1 VGEPG
6 PVVFVV
12 DDDPSVRRA
21 IESLLASV
29 GLSVKLYESARDFLA
44 RAPIDAPACLV
55 LDVRLPEADGLDLQ
69 QQLAESEPDLPIV
82 FISGHGDIPMSVRA
96 MKAGAVEFLPKPFQ
110 EHELLGAIEQALQ
123 RARMHRAARSK
134 LEGLRA
140 RFESVTRRERE
151 VLTLVVMGMPNKLIA
166 SELGISEVTV
176 KIHRGQV
183 MQKMR
188 ADSVAALVRMSE
200 RLKLDVPP
208 SSPTN
213 NT

>member
-1 VGEPG
+1 MVERG
-6 PVVFVV
+6 PVVFVL

-21 IESLLASV
+21 IGGLLASV
-29 GLSVKLYESARDFLA
+29 GLSVKVYESAGDFFA

-69 QQLAESEPDLPIV
+69 QQLAESEPELPIV

-110 EHELLGAIEQALQ
+110 EHELLGAIEQALELA
-123 RARMHRAARSK
+123 RAHRVARSK
-134 LEGLRA
+134 VERLRA
-140 RFESVTRRERE
+140 CFESVTRRERE
-151 VLTLVVMGMPNKLIA
+151 VLTLVVSGMPNKLIA

-183 MQKMR
+183 MRKMR
-188 ADSVAALVRMSE
+188 ADSVADLVRMSE

-213 NT
+213 T